1 MRRLKPENT
10 PMDGIMNLIT
20 GILIKLG
27 ILKKDLDYH
36 FARASMVIIFLFFGY
51 QKWFQYEAQGLIPY
65 ISHGP
70 LIFWMYSVF
79 SVRGATWF
87 LGVSEWLFGA
97 LLFWGFWNKKAGIL
111 GALGSCFSFI
121 ATFTIIPFF
130 PNGWEASAGG
140 FPAMTEHVGFL
151 MKDLILFVVS
161 FYLLREDL
169 KRVSL
174 PATESLRSD
183 HAFLQNDSSFTQ
195 VGRRALRG

>member
-1 MRRLKPENT
+1 MRRLKAENT

-87 LGVSEWLFGA
+87 LGVSEWVFGA

>member
-1 MRRLKPENT
+1 
-10 PMDGIMNLIT
+10 MNLIT
-20 GILIKLG
+20 SILIKLG
-27 ILKKDLDYH
+27 ILKDNVDYH

-151 MKDLILFVVS
+151 MKDLVLLAVS

-169 KRVSL
+169 QRVSL